1 MADDDEAPGEAR
13 DRRQA
18 GDGGEDKR
26 SWIWLL
32 ALVELVGIV
41 LFATGRGGSYGAF
54 LGIFGAALLIAA
66 AAIAVGGVFGLM
78 FGLPRPREPER
89 RASTLAALSDWL
101 PMLIVG
107 AVLVGAKDLVDWVG
121 AQGGRAGAAL
131 GLAGDAG
138 AIVGS
143 AIIAFNVLFGFL
155 VFFLYTR
162 PSDRSPPTPAP
173 GPGVAPDAALRA
185 ATAASA
191 ILGALYQPPPGGYEQ
206 AIRDA
211 RAFLRDPVNE
221 RNATIWMYLACA
233 YGQKY
238 ATLQPTATVAELRR
252 LAQGALDAVR
262 KARRHDPDLKDTM
275 RALWDPN
282 DENHIEGENDLQP
295 FYDDSRLR
303 ELFAD
308 ELL

>member
-1 MADDDEAPGEAR
+1 MADNDEAPGEAR

-18 GDGGEDKR
+18 GNGNEDRR

-32 ALVELVGIV
+32 ALVELVGIA
-41 LFATGRGGSYGAF
+41 LFATGRRGSYHDF
-54 LGIFGAALLIAA
+54 LAIFGAALLIAA
-66 AAIAVGGVFGLM
+66 AAIAVGGIFGLL
-78 FGLPRPREPER
+78 FGLPRPRAPER
-89 RASTLAALSDWL
+89 ATSTLADLAGWL

-107 AVLVGAKDLVDWVG
+107 AALVGAKDLVGWVG
-121 AQGGRAGAAL
+121 AQGTRAGAAL
-131 GLAGDAG
+131 GLDGELG
-138 AIVGS
+138 AIVGV
-143 AIIAFNVLFGFL
+143 AILAFNLLFGFL

-162 PSDRSPPTPAP
+162 PGETPRETGTAGP
-173 GPGVAPDAALRA
+173 GPSPDDALRA

-211 RAFLRDPVNE
+211 RSFLRDPVNE

-238 ATLQPTATVAELRR
+238 AALQSTATVAELRR

-262 KARRHDPDLKDTM
+262 RARRFDPDLKDAM

-295 FYDDSRLR
+295 FYDDARLR

-308 ELL
+308 ELM